1 MAEFFAMG
9 GYAFH
14 VWTCWGVSL
23 VLLGGF
29 AIARQKRLSR
39 LAELA
44 RNSAVRGGNE
54 DASA

>member
-14 VWTCWGVSL
+14 VWTWWGVSL
-23 VLLGGF
+23 VLLGGL
-29 AIARQKRLSR
+29 AIARQKRLAR

-44 RNSAVRGGNE
+44 RNGAAQGGDKGRSA
-54 DASA
+54 

>member
-1 MAEFFAMG
+1 MG

-23 VLLGGF
+23 VLLGGL
-29 AIARQKRLSR
+29 AIARHKRLRR

-44 RNSAVRGGNE
+44 RNHAAQGGDEGVSA
-54 DASA
+54 